1 MPMIRIKEIKG
12 REILDSRGNPT
23 VEVDVVLE
31 DGTRGCAS
39 VPSGASKGENEAV
52 ELRDCEKTRYNG
64 KGVLGAVM
72 NVNKKIAPVLK
83 GHCALDQYEIDSA
96 MLSLD
101 GTADK
106 SNLGANAVL
115 GVSLAVARAA
125 ANALSLPLY
134 RYLGG
139 VNAHILPVPMMNVI
153 NGGRHSDAPIAFQ
166 EFMIR
171 PIGVTSIHEAVRMGS
186 EIFQALK
193 QILHKRALGTGVGD
207 EGGFAP
213 NFNSVEEALSCLT
226 DAIVSAGFRPYED
239 VTIALDCASSE
250 FFKDGKYD
258 YGMFERNGI
267 KRSSEEQVAF
277 LEKLVGSF
285 PIDSIEDGM
294 AQNDWE
300 GWRLLTSKLGGTCQL
315 VGDDLFV
322 TNTKF
327 LQRGIEKHCAN
338 AILIKP
344 NQIGTVTETLG
355 VVEMAKNNG
364 YATIISHRSG
374 ETEDT
379 TIADIAVGVNAGQ
392 IKTGSLTRS
401 ERTAKYNRLMRIEDL
416 LGPYARYSQMC

>member
-1 MPMIRIKEIKG
+1 MIRIKEIKG

-72 NVNKKIAPVLK
+72 NANKKIAHILK

-101 GTADK
+101 GTAVK

>member
-1 MPMIRIKEIKG
+1 MIRIKEIKG

-213 NFNSVEEALSCLT
+213 NFNSVEETLSCLT

-355 VVEMAKNNG
+355 VVEMAKSNG

>member
-1 MPMIRIKEIKG
+1 MIRIKEIKG

-72 NVNKKIAPVLK
+72 NVNKKIAPILK

-416 LGPYARYSQMC
+416 LGPYARYSQIC

>member
-1 MPMIRIKEIKG
+1 
-12 REILDSRGNPT
+12 
-23 VEVDVVLE
+23 
-31 DGTRGCAS
+31 
-39 VPSGASKGENEAV
+39 
-52 ELRDCEKTRYNG
+52 
-64 KGVLGAVM
+64 
-72 NVNKKIAPVLK
+72 
-83 GHCALDQYEIDSA
+83 

-300 GWRLLTSKLGGTCQL
+300 GWRLLTSKLGGICQL

>member
-1 MPMIRIKEIKG
+1 MIRIKEIKG

-153 NGGRHSDAPIAFQ
+153 YGG
-166 EFMIR
+166 
-171 PIGVTSIHEAVRMGS
+171 
-186 EIFQALK
+186 
-193 QILHKRALGTGVGD
+193 
-207 EGGFAP
+207 
-213 NFNSVEEALSCLT
+213 
-226 DAIVSAGFRPYED
+226 
-239 VTIALDCASSE
+239 
-250 FFKDGKYD
+250 
-258 YGMFERNGI
+258 
-267 KRSSEEQVAF
+267 
-277 LEKLVGSF
+277 
-285 PIDSIEDGM
+285 
-294 AQNDWE
+294 
-300 GWRLLTSKLGGTCQL
+300 
-315 VGDDLFV
+315 
-322 TNTKF
+322 
-327 LQRGIEKHCAN
+327 
-338 AILIKP
+338 
-344 NQIGTVTETLG
+344 
-355 VVEMAKNNG
+355 
-364 YATIISHRSG
+364 
-374 ETEDT
+374 
-379 TIADIAVGVNAGQ
+379 
-392 IKTGSLTRS
+392 
-401 ERTAKYNRLMRIEDL
+401 
-416 LGPYARYSQMC
+416 

>member
-1 MPMIRIKEIKG
+1 MIRIKEIKG

-52 ELRDCEKTRYNG
+52 ELRDGEKTRYNG

-153 NGGRHSDAPIAFQ
+153 NGGRHSDASIAFQ

-355 VVEMAKNNG
+355 VVEMAKSNG

>member
-1 MPMIRIKEIKG
+1 MIRIKEIKG

-300 GWRLLTSKLGGTCQL
+300 GWRLLTSKLGATCQL

-355 VVEMAKNNG
+355 VIEMAKNNG

>member
-1 MPMIRIKEIKG
+1 MIRIKEIKG

-300 GWRLLTSKLGGTCQL
+300 GWRLLTSKLGGICQL

-364 YATIISHRSG
+364 YATINSHRSG

>member
-1 MPMIRIKEIKG
+1 MIRIKEIKG

-300 GWRLLTSKLGGTCQL
+300 GWRLLTSKLGGICQL

-355 VVEMAKNNG
+355 VIEMAKNNG

>member
-1 MPMIRIKEIKG
+1 MIRIKEIKG

-250 FFKDGKYD
+250 FFLVGYYD

-300 GWRLLTSKLGGTCQL
+300 GWRLLTSKLGGICQL

>member
-1 MPMIRIKEIKG
+1 MIRIKEIKG

-300 GWRLLTSKLGGTCQL
+300 GWRLLTSKLGGICQL

>member
-1 MPMIRIKEIKG
+1 MIRIKEIKG

-72 NVNKKIAPVLK
+72 NVNKKIAPILK

-139 VNAHILPVPMMNVI
+139 VNAHILHVPMMNVI

-355 VVEMAKNNG
+355 VIEMAKNNG

>member
-1 MPMIRIKEIKG
+1 MIRIKEIKG

-300 GWRLLTSKLGGTCQL
+300 GWRLLTSKLGGICQL

-401 ERTAKYNRLMRIEDL
+401 ERTAK
-416 LGPYARYSQMC
+416 

>member
-1 MPMIRIKEIKG
+1 MIRIKEIKG

-72 NVNKKIAPVLK
+72 NVNKKIAPILK

-101 GTADK
+101 GTANK

-213 NFNSVEEALSCLT
+213 NLNSVEEALSCLT

-300 GWRLLTSKLGGTCQL
+300 GWRLLTSKLGSTCQL

-322 TNTKF
+322 TNTNF

>member
-1 MPMIRIKEIKG
+1 MIRIKEIKG

-300 GWRLLTSKLGGTCQL
+300 GWRLLTSKLGSTCQL

>member
-1 MPMIRIKEIKG
+1 MIRIKEIKG

-72 NVNKKIAPVLK
+72 NVNKKIAPILK

-101 GTADK
+101 GTANK

-213 NFNSVEEALSCLT
+213 NLNSVEEALSCLT

-300 GWRLLTSKLGGTCQL
+300 GWRLLTSKLGSTCQL

>member
-1 MPMIRIKEIKG
+1 MIRIKEIKG

-72 NVNKKIAPVLK
+72 NVNKKIAPILK

-96 MLSLD
+96 MLLLD
-101 GTADK
+101 GTANK

-213 NFNSVEEALSCLT
+213 NLNSVEEALSCLT

-300 GWRLLTSKLGGTCQL
+300 GWRLLTSKLGSTCQL

-322 TNTKF
+322 TNTNF

>member
-1 MPMIRIKEIKG
+1 MIRIKEIKG

-72 NVNKKIAPVLK
+72 NVNKKIAPILK

-101 GTADK
+101 GTANK

-139 VNAHILPVPMMNVI
+139 VNAHILPLPMMNVI

-213 NFNSVEEALSCLT
+213 NLNSVEEALSCLT

-300 GWRLLTSKLGGTCQL
+300 GWRLLTSKLGSTCQL

-322 TNTKF
+322 TNTNF

>member
-1 MPMIRIKEIKG
+1 MIRIKEIKG

-72 NVNKKIAPVLK
+72 NVNKKIAPILK

-300 GWRLLTSKLGGTCQL
+300 GWSLLTSKLGGTCQL

-355 VVEMAKNNG
+355 VIEMAKNNG